1 MLRLLHQN
9 GFSEAELLKVYRSIV
24 LPCHDYC
31 STVFHSSLTL
41 SQTTLEAIFG
51 YDPSYR
57 ELMEKAQLTT
67 LRARRNDKELRFA
80 RKYLSSEGEGN
91 GTPLLPEIWWIY
103 MGSGGQAGTIRDQ
116 LKGRGSTSYHPIP
129 LARPKS

>member
-91 GTPLLPEIWWIY
+91 GTPL
-103 MGSGGQAGTIRDQ
+103 
-116 LKGRGSTSYHPIP
+116 
-129 LARPKS
+129 